1 MRAALRRATGAYRLP
16 HGGSLTA
23 VISLERLPP
32 VEPPR
37 YDAHRETTMAT
48 ETTADQIAQRDDVRE
63 LIRSIHEDRL
73 AAKAKEQR
81 ESWTRYVSL
90 MIVLLAV
97 ATAIGSLKAGG
108 FGSRVMM
115 SQAQASDTW
124 AFYQAKS
131 IKRRIAEVEAH
142 GGTGEVAARAAADVA
157 RYASEENDVQRKAQ
171 ALEAAR
177 DVAARHG
184 PPLGFAIA
192 SLQISIALAS
202 VCLITKRKPLWAASG
217 VLGTIGIGYLV
228 YGLYFV

>member
-1 MRAALRRATGAYRLP
+1 M
-16 HGGSLTA
+16 
-23 VISLERLPP
+23 
-32 VEPPR
+32 
-37 YDAHRETTMAT
+37 
-48 ETTADQIAQRDDVRE
+48 TTADDATQQQDVRE
-63 LIRSIHEDRL
+63 LIRSIHEDRQ
-73 AAKAKEQR
+73 AAKLKEKR

-108 FGSRVMM
+108 FGSKVML

-131 IKRRIAEVEAH
+131 IKRHIAELATR
-142 GGTGEVAARAAADVA
+142 GATGADAARDATDVA
-157 RYASEENDVQRKAQ
+157 RYEKEEAEVQARAR

-177 DVAARHG
+177 DGAAKHG

-202 VCLITKRKPLWAASG
+202 VCLITKRKPLWAASAI
-217 VLGTIGIGYLV
+217 LGTIGIGYLI
-228 YGLYFV
+228 YGLYFVA